1 MAIGRVGSSPTF
13 GKQGLIMG
21 RKLVLA
27 NWKMNIPS
35 CGIDTYANSVT
46 AENLIVF
53 PPAPYLTCLSGKGVK
68 TGIQCISKNKSG
80 SYTGET
86 SAQIAA
92 ETGCKYTLIGHS
104 ERRQHWQEDNAQLL
118 QQCLRAHEQQLT
130 TIICIGESA
139 DEHNNN
145 TSKAVIE
152 QQLAFLSQ
160 LSDSQRIIIAYEPV
174 WAIGAKQAASLE
186 TVNHT
191 HQLIKNIL
199 NNDSIKILYGGSVDA
214 RNAANFLASD
224 YIDGLLVG
232 RASLDVDSIN
242 EILSSC

>member
-1 MAIGRVGSSPTF
+1 
-13 GKQGLIMG
+13 MG

-27 NWKMNIPS
+27 NWKMNIPL
-35 CGIDTYANSVT
+35 CGIDAYTNSVT
-46 AENLIVF
+46 AEHLIIF
-53 PPAPYLTCLSGKGVK
+53 PPAPYLTYLTAKGVK
-68 TGIQCISKNKSG
+68 TGIQCISKSTSG

-92 ETGCKYTLIGHS
+92 EVGCEYTLIGHS
-104 ERRQHWQEDNAQLL
+104 ERRLNWQEDNSQLL

-130 TIICIGESA
+130 TIICIGETA
-139 DEHNNN
+139 DDHRSHN
-145 TSKAVIE
+145 TKTAIE
-152 QQLAFLSQ
+152 QQLAFLPQ
-160 LSDSQRIIIAYEPV
+160 LSDSSRIIIAYEPV

-186 TVNHT
+186 IVNHI
-191 HQLIKNIL
+191 HQLIKNIIK
-199 NNDSIKILYGGSVDA
+199 NDSIKILYGGSVDTN
-214 RNAANFLASD
+214 NAGVFLASD